1 MSRAW
6 IKKSIF
12 TAPEPPWGYD
22 LLRHTRFFIYDIEF
36 ITTLT
41 KTEWDRWKKNHMMR
55 RFSNYAY
62 NSVNSNAI
70 NHRKK
75 SFKTS
80 NFPWLGCM
88 CFSAFLRAMCCR
100 AHRTRNWDFSFIS
113 HRRQPFCVSKRII
126 ELHFNSILHI
136 INPPPAWANIGH
148 MLRLPLNLQNALYR
162 LSWEIS
168 T

>member
-1 MSRAW
+1 MNQEINFYSSRAAMGIRSATTHSFFYLRYW
-6 IKKSIF
+6 IYHYPDK
-12 TAPEPPWGYD
+12 
-22 LLRHTRFFIYDIEF
+22 
-36 ITTLT
+36 
-41 KTEWDRWKKNHMMR
+41 DRVRQMKKNHMMR